1 MDYEITIIGAGIAGS
16 VLASYLSKQ
25 GVEICLIDRLNPFK
39 IEEDSEF
46 SGRTAALNLASINLL
61 AQLEL
66 WNDLKEDAT
75 DFDRIYVWDSE
86 GSSKLEFLAKDID
99 KIKLGSV
106 ITNNRILKEIS
117 KTLESSAN
125 VDLKFNRE
133 IDGINTKNNSVE
145 VITGEGEKINSK
157 LLVGADGGRSIVRK
171 LVNISTRTWSYGQT
185 AFVTTLKSK
194 KRHKNTAWQIF
205 TSSGPIALLPFSNG
219 KGANIS
225 LVWSAENDYAEVL
238 KSLEDNNFVLELEK
252 KTESI
257 LGSFELQDD
266 LRFFPLNQ
274 LHVKNYFSKR
284 TLLVGD
290 AAHTIHPLAGQGLN
304 LGFADILSL
313 QQVLI
318 SARRRGEDIGTNKVL
333 SKYENSRK
341 LPNLTMIAMMELFKQ
356 GFNNTN
362 PWIRLGRNLA
372 FQTTQESGWIKKK
385 FIKEAAGLT

>member
-1 MDYEITIIGAGIAGS
+1 MLKLSKTVEYALISLNHINQSDTNSPISVRHISDQYNIPYEL
-16 VLASYLSKQ
+16 LAKILQKLSKQ
-25 GVEICLIDRLNPFK
+25 NILESIHGPKGGYKLNN
-39 IEEDSEF
+39 IYNN
-46 SGRTAALNLASINLL
+46 LNLIEFIEI
-61 AQLEL
+61 LEGP
-66 WNDLKEDAT
+66 
-75 DFDRIYVWDSE
+75 F
-86 GSSKLEFLAKDID
+86 G
-99 KIKLGSV
+99 
-106 ITNNRILKEIS
+106 
-117 KTLESSAN
+117 
-125 VDLKFNRE
+125 
-133 IDGINTKNNSVE
+133 
-145 VITGEGEKINSK
+145 ITGCLTDSDCDQLLNCNIITPLEKINSK
-157 LLVGADGGRSIVRK
+157 LLVGADGGRSVVRK
-171 LVNISTRTWSYGQT
+171 LANISTRTWSYGQT

-333 SKYENSRK
+333 SKFENSRK
-341 LPNLTMIAMMELFKQ
+341 LPNLSMIAMMELFKQ
-356 GFNNTN
+356 GFNNSN

-372 FQTTQESGWIKKK
+372 FQTTQESGWIKRK

>member
-1 MDYEITIIGAGIAGS
+1 MDYEVTIIGAGIAGS
-16 VLASYLSKQ
+16 VLASYLCKQ

-39 IEEDSEF
+39 IEEDSEY

-125 VDLKFNRE
+125 VDLKFNSE
-133 IDGINTKNNSVE
+133 IDAINTKNDSVE
-145 VITGEGEKINSK
+145 VITGQGEKINSK

-194 KRHKNTAWQIF
+194 K
-205 TSSGPIALLPFSNG
+205 
-219 KGANIS
+219 
-225 LVWSAENDYAEVL
+225 
-238 KSLEDNNFVLELEK
+238 
-252 KTESI
+252 
-257 LGSFELQDD
+257 
-266 LRFFPLNQ
+266 
-274 LHVKNYFSKR
+274 
-284 TLLVGD
+284 
-290 AAHTIHPLAGQGLN
+290 
-304 LGFADILSL
+304 
-313 QQVLI
+313 
-318 SARRRGEDIGTNKVL
+318 
-333 SKYENSRK
+333 
-341 LPNLTMIAMMELFKQ
+341 
-356 GFNNTN
+356 
-362 PWIRLGRNLA
+362 
-372 FQTTQESGWIKKK
+372 
-385 FIKEAAGLT
+385 

>member
-1 MDYEITIIGAGIAGS
+1 MDYEVTIIGAGIAGS

-39 IEEDSEF
+39 IEEDSEY

-75 DFDRIYVWDSE
+75 DFNRIYVWDSE

-106 ITNNRILKEIS
+106 ITNNRILKELS

-125 VDLKFNRE
+125 VDLKFNSE
-133 IDGINTKNNSVE
+133 IDAINTKNDSVE
-145 VITGEGEKINSK
+145 VITGQGEKINSK

-205 TSSGPIALLPFSNG
+205 TSSGPIALLPFNNG

-238 KSLEDNNFVLELEK
+238 KSLEDNSFVLELEK

-333 SKYENSRK
+333 SKFENSRK
-341 LPNLTMIAMMELFKQ
+341 LPNLSMIAMMELFKQ
-356 GFNNTN
+356 GFNNSN

-372 FQTTQESGWIKKK
+372 FQTTQESSWIKRK